1 MVGVYTPTNAGAPM
15 DTATFLKRVLP
26 ESGHYASANLTD
38 QGMMHGWFTSVDD
51 LAQSV
56 QRISQRGGNAYY
68 AVAAFQEK
76 GKRSQ
81 DNARTLKTLML
92 DIDCGADKPYAD
104 WREGL
109 KELSNFIGAMA
120 LPKPM
125 IVFSG
130 NGLHVYWVLTEELE
144 PDQWKPLGLALKA
157 ACATHGLE
165 IDPTVPADSA
175 RVLRPVGTINPKGG
189 NTVRLLID
197 AQPVTPDMM
206 RSKLAGYVP
215 AVSLPPNKHTRTS
228 VLSQALAV
236 EQEFPEANADVVAS
250 KCQQIKWGIENQ
262 KDVSEPFWYA
272 MLGIAAYCSDP
283 EATAVAWS
291 RQHPDYEH
299 ARTLRKMEH
308 WKQSVSG
315 PTTCKKFKE
324 ERTKGCVGCKFADKI
339 TTPTQIGAQYQ
350 AVEITESA
358 PDKIGAAVPL
368 PRSYKR
374 TSSGIKQTVDGTDID
389 ICPFDIYPVGY
400 GRDESLGY
408 ETVRYHWNRK
418 HVGWQELTLR
428 QAYLTDTRMKEFAT
442 AVADQ
447 GIVLKT
453 ARQTE
458 MFQFMMRSYM
468 DKLREMRAMTN
479 LHNSMGWKENYTQF
493 VHGNTI
499 IRRMDDGTVTRE
511 AVTLSSTSSRLG
523 GELFCSAGDEN
534 AMSSLTSVLAAGK
547 MYGHMFAI
555 GVGLSAPLLA
565 FTGLNG
571 VTVSLYG
578 PSGTGKTLAQLMVQ
592 ALWGDPQKLHFA
604 AKFTQNSLYNRL
616 GLYSNMPMTIDE
628 ATIANEKEVGEFLY
642 MVTQG
647 RDKARLNRNSEE
659 RETKTWALPLMVS
672 TNVPLATKLEMMGS
686 ASDAQKM
693 RLLEVMFDV
702 HPVFAAGTNAGRKM
716 FQLVTGNYGHIGP
729 KFVEYLLAMGRP
741 AIKAMVEDAMASFG
755 KRYNVDFSGE
765 ERFWE
770 TTIVLA
776 DLASK
781 IAVEQ
786 GWFKFDYKKGTQWAL
801 NQAGAVRESIA
812 ANRMDSYDVLSEY
825 LNDNVRVSVTVMHT
839 IGQQPV
845 PLLHRMPHGEVRLRY
860 DVMRKAPNGVFDHGT
875 LTIDRTHLKQWL
887 AMHNADYRQIV
898 KDFARDGIMLPLRND
913 KAYLGK
919 GTDIKMGQ
927 CYAIALN
934 LNHPRLHGILE
945 EADQAYDAQ
954 VLGQMKVI

>member
-1 MVGVYTPTNAGAPM
+1 
-15 DTATFLKRVLP
+15 
-26 ESGHYASANLTD
+26 
-38 QGMMHGWFTSVDD
+38 
-51 LAQSV
+51 
-56 QRISQRGGNAYY
+56 
-68 AVAAFQEK
+68 
-76 GKRSQ
+76 
-81 DNARTLKTLML
+81 
-92 DIDCGADKPYAD
+92 
-104 WREGL
+104 
-109 KELSNFIGAMA
+109 
-120 LPKPM
+120 
-125 IVFSG
+125 
-130 NGLHVYWVLTEELE
+130 
-144 PDQWKPLGLALKA
+144 
-157 ACATHGLE
+157 
-165 IDPTVPADSA
+165 
-175 RVLRPVGTINPKGG
+175 
-189 NTVRLLID
+189 
-197 AQPVTPDMM
+197 
-206 RSKLAGYVP
+206 
-215 AVSLPPNKHTRTS
+215 
-228 VLSQALAV
+228 LSQALAV

-283 EATAVAWS
+283 EATAIAWS
-291 RQHPDYEH
+291 NQHPDYEH
-299 ARTLRKMEH
+299 TRTIRKMEH

-315 PTTCKKFKE
+315 PATCKKFKE

-350 AVEITESA
+350 AVEIIESA

-374 TSSGIKQTVDGTDID
+374 TASGIKQTVDGTDLD

-408 ETVRYHWNRK
+408 ETVRFHWNRK

-428 QAYLTDTRMKEFAT
+428 QAYLTDTRMKEFVT

-453 ARQTE
+453 ARQSE
-458 MFQFMMRSYM
+458 MFQFMLRSYM
-468 DKLREMRAMTN
+468 DKLRELRAMTN
-479 LHNSMGWKENYTQF
+479 LHNSMGWKENYSQF
-493 VHGNTI
+493 VHGNTL
-499 IRRMDDGTVTRE
+499 IRRTGDGSVSRE
-511 AVTLSSTSSRLG
+511 TVTLSSTSSRLG
-523 GELFCSAGDEN
+523 GELFCSAGDET
-534 AMSSLTSVLAAGK
+534 ALTNFTNVLERGR

-555 GVGLSAPLLA
+555 GVGLAAPLLA

-628 ATIANEKEVGEFLY
+628 VTIANEREVGEFLY

-647 RDKARLNRNSEE
+647 RDKARLNRFAEE

-672 TNVPLATKLEMMGS
+672 TNTPLSTKLELMGS

-716 FQLVTGNYGHIGP
+716 FQLVTENYGHIGP
-729 KFVEYLLAMGRP
+729 KFVEYLLAMGP
-741 AIKAMVEDAMASFG
+741 AAIKAMIDEAMASFS
-755 KRYNVDFSGE
+755 KRYSVDFSGE

-776 DLASK
+776 DLASR
-781 IAVEQ
+781 IAREQ
-786 GWFKFDYKKGTQWAL
+786 GWFKFDHRLSTQWVL
-801 NQAGAVRESIA
+801 EQTGTTRMNLA
-812 ANRMDSYDVLSEY
+812 ANKMDAFDILSEY
-825 LNDNVRVSVTVMHT
+825 LNSNAATAATIMHT
-839 IGQQPV
+839 VGQRPV
-845 PLLHRMPHGEVRLRY
+845 PLIDRIPRAEIRIRF
-860 DVMRKAPNGVFDHGT
+860 DVYRKTPNGVFDHGT
-875 LTIDRTHLKQWL
+875 VMVDRTHFRRWL
-887 AMHNADYRQIV
+887 ASSNVDYRSLMRTFEQENIV
-898 KDFARDGIMLPLRND
+898 VPIKND

-919 GTDIKMGQ
+919 DTPVKLGQ
-927 CYAIALN
+927 SYVTALN
-934 LNHPRLHGILE
+934 LNHPRLKGILD
-945 EADQAYDAQ
+945 EADQAYDNL
-954 VLGQMKVI
+954 VLGQMQAVPGQ

>member
-1 MVGVYTPTNAGAPM
+1 M

-26 ESGHYASANLTD
+26 DIGYYASANLTD
-38 QGMMHGWFTSVDD
+38 QGMMHGWFSTVDD

-56 QRISQRGGNAYY
+56 QRVSQRGGNAYY

-81 DNARTLKTLML
+81 DNARILKTLML
-92 DIDCGADKPYAD
+92 DVDCGTDKPYID
-104 WREGL
+104 WRAGL
-109 KELSNFIGAMA
+109 KELGKFISAMA

-130 NGLHVYWVLTEELE
+130 NGLHVYWVLTEELD

-157 ACATHGLE
+157 ACAAHGLE

-215 AVSLPPNKHTRTS
+215 AVSLPLNKHTRTS

-283 EATAVAWS
+283 EATAIAWS
-291 RQHPDYEH
+291 NQHPDYEH
-299 ARTLRKMEH
+299 TRTIRKMEH

-315 PTTCKKFKE
+315 PATCKKFKE

-350 AVEITESA
+350 AVEIIESA

-374 TSSGIKQTVDGTDID
+374 TASGIKQTVDGTDLD

-408 ETVRYHWNRK
+408 ETVRFHWNRK

-428 QAYLTDTRMKEFAT
+428 QAYLTDTRMKEFVT

-453 ARQTE
+453 ARQSE
-458 MFQFMMRSYM
+458 MFQFMLRSYM
-468 DKLREMRAMTN
+468 DKLRELRAMTN
-479 LHNSMGWKENYTQF
+479 LHNSMGWKENYSQF
-493 VHGNTI
+493 VHGNTL
-499 IRRMDDGTVTRE
+499 IRRTGDGSVSRE
-511 AVTLSSTSSRLG
+511 TVTLSSTSSRLG
-523 GELFCSAGDEN
+523 GELFCSAGDET
-534 AMSSLTSVLAAGK
+534 ALTNFTNVLERGR

-555 GVGLSAPLLA
+555 GVGLAAPLLA

-628 ATIANEKEVGEFLY
+628 VTIANEREVGEFLY

-647 RDKARLNRNSEE
+647 RDKARLNRFAEE

-672 TNVPLATKLEMMGS
+672 TNTPLSTKLELMGS

-716 FQLVTGNYGHIGP
+716 FQLVTENYGHIGP
-729 KFVEYLLAMGRP
+729 KFVEYLLAMGP
-741 AIKAMVEDAMASFG
+741 AAIKAMIDEAMASFS
-755 KRYNVDFSGE
+755 KRYSVDFSGE

-776 DLASK
+776 DLASR
-781 IAVEQ
+781 IAREQ
-786 GWFKFDYKKGTQWAL
+786 GWFKFDHRLSTQWVL
-801 NQAGAVRESIA
+801 EQTGTTRMNLA
-812 ANRMDSYDVLSEY
+812 ANKMDAFDILSEY
-825 LNDNVRVSVTVMHT
+825 LNSNAATAATIMHT
-839 IGQQPV
+839 VGQRPV
-845 PLLHRMPHGEVRLRY
+845 PLIDRIPRAEIRIRF
-860 DVMRKAPNGVFDHGT
+860 DVYRKTPNGVFDHGT
-875 LTIDRTHLKQWL
+875 VMVDRTHFRRWL
-887 AMHNADYRQIV
+887 ASSNVDYRSLMRTFEQENIV
-898 KDFARDGIMLPLRND
+898 VPIKND

-919 GTDIKMGQ
+919 DTPVKLGQ
-927 CYAIALN
+927 SYVTALN
-934 LNHPRLHGILE
+934 LNHPRLKGILD
-945 EADQAYDAQ
+945 EADQAYDNL
-954 VLGQMKVI
+954 VLGQMQAVPGQ

>member
-1 MVGVYTPTNAGAPM
+1 M

-26 ESGHYASANLTD
+26 DTGYYASANLTD
-38 QGMMHGWFTSVDD
+38 QGMTHGWFSTVDD

-56 QRISQRGGNAYY
+56 QRVSQRGGNAYY

-109 KELSNFIGAMA
+109 KDLSNFIGAMA

-157 ACATHGLE
+157 ACAAHGLE
-165 IDPTVPADSA
+165 TDPTVPADSA

-197 AQPVTPDMM
+197 ARPVTPDMM
-206 RSKLAGYVP
+206 RSKLSQFMIAQNR
-215 AVSLPPNKHTRTS
+215 ATTQHTRTS

-236 EQEFPEANADVVAS
+236 EQEFPEASADVVAS
-250 KCQQIKWGIENQ
+250 KCQQIAWGIENQ

-283 EATAVAWS
+283 EAAAVAWS
-291 RQHPDYEH
+291 RQHPDYDH
-299 ARTLRKMEH
+299 ARTIRKMEH

-315 PTTCKKFKE
+315 PATCKKFKE

-428 QAYLTDTRMKEFAT
+428 QAYLTDTRMKEFVT

-479 LHNSMGWKENYTQF
+479 LHTTMGWKENYTQF

-499 IRRMDDGTVTRE
+499 IRRVDDGTVSRE
-511 AVTLSSTSSRLG
+511 AITLSSTSSRLG

-534 AMSSLTSVLAAGK
+534 ALANLTSVLERGK
-547 MYGHMFAI
+547 MYGHLFAI

-578 PSGTGKTLAQLMVQ
+578 PSGTGKTLAQLMAQ
-592 ALWGDPQKLHFA
+592 ACWGDPQKLHFA

-628 ATIANEKEVGEFLY
+628 VTIADEKDVGEFLY

-647 RDKARLNRNSEE
+647 RDKARLTRTSEE
-659 RETKTWALPLMVS
+659 RETRTWALPLMVS

-716 FQLVTGNYGHIGP
+716 FQLVTENYGHIGP

-741 AIKAMVEDAMASFG
+741 AVKAMVEDAMASFS
-755 KRYNVDFSGE
+755 KRYSVDFSGE

-786 GWFKFDYKKGTQWAL
+786 GWFKFNHTVGTNWAL
-801 NQAGAVRESIA
+801 QQTGVVRMNIA
-812 ANRMDSYDVLSEY
+812 ASKMDAFDVLSEY
-825 LNDNVRVSVTVMHT
+825 LNSNTAAAATIMHT
-839 IGQQPV
+839 VGQKPV
-845 PLLHRMPHGEVRLRY
+845 PLLDRMPKAEVRIRF
-860 DVMRKAPNGVFDHGT
+860 DVYRRAPNGLFDHGT
-875 LTIDRTHLKQWL
+875 LMVDRTHFRRWL
-887 AMHNADYRQIV
+887 ASRNVDYRTLMRVFEHEGIV
-898 KDFARDGIMLPLRND
+898 VPVKHD

-919 GTDIKMGQ
+919 DTPIKLGQ
-927 CYAIALN
+927 SYVTSLN
-934 LNHPRLHGILE
+934 LNHPRLKGILD
-945 EADQAYDAQ
+945 EADQAYDDLL
-954 VLGQMKVI
+954 LGQMQAVSDQ

>member
-1 MVGVYTPTNAGAPM
+1 M

-26 ESGHYASANLTD
+26 DIGYYASANLTD
-38 QGMMHGWFTSVDD
+38 QGMMHGWFSTVDD

-56 QRISQRGGNAYY
+56 QRVSQRGGNAYY

-81 DNARTLKTLML
+81 DNARILKTLML
-92 DIDCGADKPYAD
+92 DVDCGTDKPYID
-104 WREGL
+104 WRAGL
-109 KELSNFIGAMA
+109 KELGKFISAMA

-130 NGLHVYWVLTEELE
+130 NGLHVYWVLTEELD

-157 ACATHGLE
+157 ACAAHGLE

-215 AVSLPPNKHTRTS
+215 AVSLPLNKHTRTS
-228 VLSQALAV
+228 ALSQALAV

-283 EATAVAWS
+283 EATAIAWS
-291 RQHPDYEH
+291 NQHPDYEH
-299 ARTLRKMEH
+299 TRTIRKMEH

-315 PTTCKKFKE
+315 PATCKKFKE

-350 AVEITESA
+350 AVEIIESA

-374 TSSGIKQTVDGTDID
+374 TASGIKQTVDGTDLD

-408 ETVRYHWNRK
+408 ETVRFHWNRK

-428 QAYLTDTRMKEFAT
+428 QAYLTDTRMKEFVT

-453 ARQTE
+453 ARQSE
-458 MFQFMMRSYM
+458 MFQFMLRSYM
-468 DKLREMRAMTN
+468 DKLRELRAMTN
-479 LHNSMGWKENYTQF
+479 LHNSMGWKENYSQF
-493 VHGNTI
+493 VHGNTL
-499 IRRMDDGTVTRE
+499 IRRTGDGSVSRE
-511 AVTLSSTSSRLG
+511 TVTLSSTSSRLG
-523 GELFCSAGDEN
+523 GELFCSAGDET
-534 AMSSLTSVLAAGK
+534 ALTNFTNVLERGR

-555 GVGLSAPLLA
+555 GVGLAAPLLA

-628 ATIANEKEVGEFLY
+628 VTIANEREVGEFLY

-647 RDKARLNRNSEE
+647 RDKARLNRFAEE

-672 TNVPLATKLEMMGS
+672 TNTPLSTKLELMGS

-716 FQLVTGNYGHIGP
+716 FQLVTENYGHIGP
-729 KFVEYLLAMGRP
+729 KFVEYLLAMGP
-741 AIKAMVEDAMASFG
+741 AAIKAMIDEAMASFS
-755 KRYNVDFSGE
+755 KRYSVDFSGE

-776 DLASK
+776 DLASR
-781 IAVEQ
+781 IAREQ
-786 GWFKFDYKKGTQWAL
+786 GWFKFDHRLSTQWVL
-801 NQAGAVRESIA
+801 EQTGTTRMNLA
-812 ANRMDSYDVLSEY
+812 ANKMDAFDILSEY
-825 LNDNVRVSVTVMHT
+825 LNSNAATAATIMHT
-839 IGQQPV
+839 VGQRPV
-845 PLLHRMPHGEVRLRY
+845 PLIDRIPRAEIRIRF
-860 DVMRKAPNGVFDHGT
+860 DVYRKTPNGVFDHGT
-875 LTIDRTHLKQWL
+875 VMVDRTHFRRWL
-887 AMHNADYRQIV
+887 ASSNVDYRSLMRTFEQENIV
-898 KDFARDGIMLPLRND
+898 VPIKND

-919 GTDIKMGQ
+919 DTPVKLGQ
-927 CYAIALN
+927 SYVTALN
-934 LNHPRLHGILE
+934 LNHPRLKGILD
-945 EADQAYDAQ
+945 EADQAYDNL
-954 VLGQMKVI
+954 VLGQMQAVPGQ